1 MASDS
6 EDEWIQE
13 PCDEA
18 LPPPAPPSLS
28 PPEMPSLDLDQF
40 ESPEDISHLPPP
52 KYDKQDGKNDTDFR
66 LTSPEFSKFEKETER
81 AEIEK
86 LPVPSE
92 SSDILDDIMLQLQLL
107 TEPQQENEVEENEQD
122 EEEEDGA
129 GSPPPLPSC
138 PPPALDDSDV
148 LLDDTEQTQELNH
161 LEILPSNAVAVKSD
175 IQEDIIPPSI
185 LPMSDQK
192 VPDKVNTVDDDKP
205 VQLWDVEDVTNW
217 LTNIG
222 LGAYS
227 DTFRENEIVGEHL
240 AQLTREDIK
249 DLGIT
254 KIGHLKTFRQK
265 LENICK
271 R

>member
-1 MASDS
+1 M
-6 EDEWIQE
+6 
-13 PCDEA
+13 
-18 LPPPAPPSLS
+18 
-28 PPEMPSLDLDQF
+28 
-40 ESPEDISHLPPP
+40 
-52 KYDKQDGKNDTDFR
+52 
-66 LTSPEFSKFEKETER
+66 
-81 AEIEK
+81 
-86 LPVPSE
+86 
-92 SSDILDDIMLQLQLL
+92 
-107 TEPQQENEVEENEQD
+107 
-122 EEEEDGA
+122 
-129 GSPPPLPSC
+129 
-138 PPPALDDSDV
+138 
-148 LLDDTEQTQELNH
+148 
-161 LEILPSNAVAVKSD
+161 EILPSNAVAVKSD